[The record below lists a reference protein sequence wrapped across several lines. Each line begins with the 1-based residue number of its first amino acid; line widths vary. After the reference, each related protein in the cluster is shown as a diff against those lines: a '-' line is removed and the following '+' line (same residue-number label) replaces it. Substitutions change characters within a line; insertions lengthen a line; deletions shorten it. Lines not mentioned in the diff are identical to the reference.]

1 MIPSV
6 MTYSDLSDA
15 DDVEYDRNN
24 DDMMEKI
31 LNYIINFYRM
41 KKSMYY

>member
-6 MTYSDLSDA
+6 VTYSDLSDA